1 MKVYMVRQRSEIV
14 SGYEL
19 DFMPNCIYGIY
30 KEKQEAKKIARQIA
44 EKLIKRNYKFIKGDM
59 TFNKRSYAYFNNGNY
74 MSWWKEHHIEIV
86 PIQLGG
92 KIGEI

>member
-19 DFMPNCIYGIY
+19 DFMPNCIYGVY
-30 KEKQEAKKIARQIA
+30 EEKQEAKKTARQIA

-59 TFNKRSYAYFNNGNY
+59 TFNKRNYAYFDKGSY
-74 MSWWKEHHIEIV
+74 LSWWKEHHIEIV
-86 PIQLGG
+86 PIQLVR
-92 KIGEI
+92 KIKEI